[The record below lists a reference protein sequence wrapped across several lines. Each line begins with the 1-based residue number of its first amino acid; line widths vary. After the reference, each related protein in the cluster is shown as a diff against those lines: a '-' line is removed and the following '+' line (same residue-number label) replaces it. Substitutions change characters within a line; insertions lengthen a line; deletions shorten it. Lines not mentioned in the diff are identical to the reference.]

1 MMGSFYPMTAGRTSN
16 PQARFRMLHQLA
28 NDDAAIQ
35 NLQNQLSTGR
45 RVLTPSD
52 DLPAT
57 VRVLSVQGSIERKEQ
72 YKENLQTTQSFLG
85 TTDNTLASIHDLL
98 TEARGISIS
107 AVDSTLSDAQRD
119 AIVVE
124 LGNSIDRLMQLGNS
138 KFRDRYLFAGGNL
151 KSQPFA
157 STEQDGIVYRGDF
170 NKLYTA
176 VDYNQTIAINSNPQD
191 AIGVLSSGIVSEADL
206 NPGIAPNMLLAD
218 LNGGNGVPK
227 GIIRLTNGVNNIDV
241 DLSNANDLQDVM
253 RQISS
258 VTVGTRELT
267 VSLNPNGLRI
277 NYADGFG
284 GNLGVIDIGT
294 GETAKYL
301 GIRTSPLGTGTPL
314 NGTDLNPILRP
325 TTPLSQLNNG
335 SGLALAAGF
344 RIQQGN
350 KTFNIN
356 TASAT
361 TVEDLFLAIKSSGA
375 NVVTEIAEGGK
386 TIRIQSIES
395 GVDLSIGENGGN
407 LATALG
413 IRTFAGTTQLSKLNY
428 GNGIQRVPDA
438 VRPDL
443 VFTRSDGTSWELNLN
458 GALTVNEVLDRINNS
473 PNNPAGATKITASLA
488 ANGNG
493 IVLTATP
500 GAEPVTVTNGGGS
513 QAAWDLGL
521 VPRGSDLAT
530 LSASGGS
537 LVLQGRDVSGQE
549 VDGAL
554 NTLIKLKKA
563 VQAFDLPEI
572 ERLTNLV
579 AKDVDR
585 MGLARGEIGFRQQ
598 RIDKL
603 IILNEDQTISLK
615 ENASKD
621 LDVDLAQAISDL
633 QARQASMQASLNLI
647 AGATK
652 LSIWNYL

>member
-28 NDDAAIQ
+28 TDNATIQ

-85 TTDNTLASIHDLL
+85 TTDNTLASIHDVL

-124 LGNSIDRLMQLGNS
+124 LGNSIDRMIQLGNS

-151 KSQPFA
+151 KSQPFVT
-157 STEQDGIVYRGDF
+157 TEQDGIVYRGDF
-170 NKLYTA
+170 NKLYTT
-176 VDYNQTIAINSNPQD
+176 VDYNTTMAINSNPQD
-191 AIGVLSSGIVSEADL
+191 TIGVISNGIVSEADL
-206 NPGIAPNMLLAD
+206 NPGLSPNTLLAD
-218 LNGGNGVPK
+218 LNGGKGVPK
-227 GIIRLTNGVNNIDV
+227 GIIRLTNGTNALDI
-241 DLSNANDLQDVM
+241 DLSKANDIQDVM
-253 RQISS
+253 REI
-258 VTVGTRELT
+258 TGKKVGTRELT
-267 VSLNPNGLRI
+267 TSLSPNGLRI
-277 NYADGFG
+277 NYSDGLG
-284 GNLGVIDIGT
+284 GNLAIIDIGT
-294 GETAKYL
+294 AETAKYL
-301 GIRTSPLGTGTPL
+301 GIRTAPLGTGTPI
-314 NGTDLNPILRP
+314 NGTDLNPALRN

-344 RIQQGN
+344 KIQQGT
-350 KTFNIN
+350 KTYNIH

-361 TVEDLFLAIKSSGA
+361 TVEDIFLAIKSSGA
-375 NVVTEIAEGGK
+375 NVITEIAEGGK
-386 TIRIQSIES
+386 SIRIQSIES
-395 GVDLSIGENGGN
+395 GVDFSIGENGGN

-428 GNGIQRVPDA
+428 GNGVTLVPDS

-443 VFTRSDGTSWELNLN
+443 VFTRSDGTTWELNLN
-458 GALTVNEVLDRINNS
+458 GVLTVKDVLDRINNS
-473 PNNPAGATKITASLA
+473 ADNPEGPTKITASLA

-493 IVLTATP
+493 IVLTAAP
-500 GAEPVTVTNGGGS
+500 GAEPVTLTNGGGS

-521 VPRGSDLAT
+521 IPKGSITGTLA
-530 LSASGGS
+530 ASDGS

-549 VDGAL
+549 VEGSL
-554 NTLIKLKKA
+554 NTLLKLKKA
-563 VQAFDLPEI
+563 VQAFDLSEI
-572 ERLTNLV
+572 ERLTNIV
-579 AKDVDR
+579 AKDVER

-615 ENASKD
+615 ESESKD

-647 AGATK
+647 ASVTK
-652 LSIWNYL
+652 LSIWDYV